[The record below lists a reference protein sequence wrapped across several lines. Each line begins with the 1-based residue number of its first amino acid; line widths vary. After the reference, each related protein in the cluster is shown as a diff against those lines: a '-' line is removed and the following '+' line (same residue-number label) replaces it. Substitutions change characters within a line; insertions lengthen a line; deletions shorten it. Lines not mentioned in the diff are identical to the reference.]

1 MTKINNIAKNTSYL
15 TLALIGQKI
24 ISFTYFTILA
34 NNLAPEQLGKY
45 YLAISLTTIFAI
57 FIDLGLINVLTREV
71 AKRPFESNKLLGNV
85 LSLKIPLSVIAI
97 GAVILTTYLLGY
109 ETLTK
114 HLVYISSI
122 SMILDSFTT
131 TFFAVSR
138 GHHNLIYESVASIL
152 FQLIVMSFGL
162 WALYSGYG
170 LLYIMLALAIAS
182 LFNFIYSSIVLSFK
196 IGVKISLQYD
206 KKFFWT
212 LIKLALPFAGY
223 AIFQRLY
230 TYLDS
235 VLLSILANEMYV
247 GIYQIPFK
255 IIFALQFLPLAFVA
269 SLYPALSHYWVHN
282 KEQLLVS
289 FKRALNYLMII
300 SVPIIFGTIVLADKI
315 IMLFNSAYSEAILPL
330 QIIIIALLFI
340 FLNYPIGSLLNACDR
355 QKKNTFNMGLTVVLS
370 VALNL
375 ILTPLFQAVG
385 AAITVLVSNMFMFFL
400 GLYYSSQ
407 IMDLKLKSNILVLLK
422 TLAAAT
428 IMASLVYI
436 LKGYLHIIFLV
447 LIAIVVYFL
456 FIFIFR
462 AIKKED
468 LLSVYRA
475 LIKKEK
481 L

>member
-375 ILTPLFQAVG
+375 ILIPLFQAVG

>member
-34 NNLAPEQLGKY
+34 NHLAPEQLGKY

-71 AKRPFESNKLLGNV
+71 AKKPFASNKLLANV
-85 LSLKIPLSVIAI
+85 LSLKIPLSILTI
-97 GAVILTTYLLGY
+97 GAVYLTTYLLGY

-122 SMILDSFTT
+122 SMIFDSFTA

-138 GHHNLIYESVASIL
+138 GHHNLLYESIASIL
-152 FQLIVMSFGL
+152 FQLIVMVFGL
-162 WALYSGYG
+162 WALYSGFG

-182 LFNFIYSSIVLSFK
+182 LFNFIYSSLILRFK
-196 IGVKISLQYD
+196 IGIKINLQYD
-206 KKFFWT
+206 KKFFWR
-212 LIKLALPFAGY
+212 LIKLAIPFAGY

-235 VLLSILANEMYV
+235 VLLSILASEMYV

-269 SLYPALSHYWVHN
+269 SLYPALSHYWLHN
-282 KEQLLVS
+282 QEQLLIS

-300 SVPIIFGTIVLADKI
+300 AVPIIFGTIILADKI
-315 IMLFNSAYSEAILPL
+315 VLLFDSAYSQAVLPL
-330 QIIIIALLFI
+330 QIIIIALIFI
-340 FLNYPIGSLLNACDR
+340 FLNYPIGSLLNACDK
-355 QKKNTFNMGLTVVLS
+355 QKRNTYNMGLTVILS
-370 VALNL
+370 VFLNL
-375 ILTPLFQAVG
+375 ILIPIYQAIG
-385 AAITVLVSNMFMFFL
+385 AAITVLISNMFMFFL
-400 GLYYSSQ
+400 GLYYSNK
-407 IMDLKLKSNILVLLK
+407 IINLKLKTNFIVFLKVLSS
-422 TLAAAT
+422 AI
-428 IMASLVYI
+428 IMALTIYI
-436 LKGYLHIIFLV
+436 LKDYFHLFILI
-447 LIAIVVYFL
+447 LIAIIIY
-456 FIFIFR
+456 FIFIFIFK

-468 LLSVYRA
+468 AISIYRS

>member
-71 AKRPFESNKLLGNV
+71 AKRPFESNKLLANV
-85 LSLKIPLSVIAI
+85 LSLKIPLSILTL

-109 ETLTK
+109 ETLTR

-152 FQLIVMSFGL
+152 FQLIVMGFGL
-162 WALYSGYG
+162 WALYSGFG

-182 LFNFIYSSIVLSFK
+182 LFNFIYSSLILRFK
-196 IGVKISLQYD
+196 IGVKINLQYD

-269 SLYPALSHYWVHN
+269 SLYPALSHYWLHN

-315 IMLFNSAYSEAILPL
+315 VMLFDSAYNQAILPL
-330 QIIIIALLFI
+330 QIIIIALFFI

-355 QKKNTFNMGLTVVLS
+355 QKKNTLNMGLTVALS
-370 VALNL
+370 VTLNL
-375 ILTPLFQAVG
+375 ILIPIYQAIG

-400 GLYYSSQ
+400 GLYYSNQ
-407 IMDLKLKSNILVLLK
+407 IMSLKLRSNFLVFLK
-422 TLAAAT
+422 TLAAAI
-428 IMASLVYI
+428 IMSSFAYI
-436 LKGYLHIIFLV
+436 LKDGLHIIAV
-447 LIAIVVYFL
+447 ILIAIVVYFL
-456 FIFIFR
+456 FIFIFK

-468 LLSVYRA
+468 IVSVYNA
-475 LIKKEK
+475 LAKKEK